1 MSLKLVANLKFF
13 ADIIPIN
20 VNLGK
25 DVITGTVENDIA
37 RAPCKYL
44 CKFSGKIRNGAIGI
58 IRDLEGR

>member
-1 MSLKLVANLKFF
+1 MSWKLMENFKFF

-25 DVITGTVENDIA
+25 VVITGTVDNDTA

-44 CKFSGKIRNGAIGI
+44 RKFSGKIRNGAIGI